1 MGNPAWMICGASARG
16 AAHHRSGAPNQDAI
30 GWVAPNW
37 GETRATLVVSDGH
50 GGRRH
55 THSHVGSRLAIE
67 SALAECA
74 RLSETADESGDF
86 DFLERC
92 HRRWLA
98 AVADYATHGP
108 DRPDD
113 PVAYGA
119 TLVGVHFSGSELF
132 LFQIG
137 DGDIVVA
144 RASGKL
150 EKPLPDDTGLI
161 GEQTHSLCEQDA
173 SKVGR
178 VRRLDAGGDD
188 PITFV
193 MASTDGVAKSF
204 RDDDAFIDL
213 AGQFRDRIR
222 SGGMA
227 SIGERLGQWLSDL
240 SGHGSGDDA
249 TLGFLCRMTTA
260 DETATPAPI
269 SVVRPAAIE
278 TTGTRPVVIAPLAF
292 LAGVALATGAV
303 AFNPWHPWKPWVE
316 PIVAA
321 APTKPASP
329 QATEAPAKP
338 AEEPKPQPEAKP
350 VDAAPEKP
358 AGVPQ
363 AAAPTATEPVKQV
376 APTQDAPP
384 APESKPLPEAAPA
397 PAATPIP
404 APKPAR
410 PEDKPRSDPA
420 KPETKP

>member
-1 MGNPAWMICGASARG
+1 MDNPTWMICGASARG
-16 AAHHRSGAPNQDAI
+16 AAHYRSGAPNQDAI

-37 GETRATLVVSDGH
+37 GETQATLVVSDGH

-55 THSHVGSRLAIE
+55 THSHIGSRLAIE

-74 RLSETADESGDF
+74 RLSAATDDAGDF
-86 DFLERC
+86 DFLDRC

-137 DGDIVVA
+137 DGDLVVA

-173 SKVGR
+173 GKVGR
-178 VRRLDAGGDD
+178 FRRIDAGGDD

-213 AGQFRDRIR
+213 AGQFHDRIQ

-227 SIGERLGQWLSDL
+227 SIAERLGQWLSDL
-240 SGHGSGDDA
+240 SGRGSGDDA

-260 DETATPAPI
+260 ADAATAPAPI
-269 SVVRPAAIE
+269 SVVRPAAVE
-278 TTGTRPVVIAPLAF
+278 VSSTRPFMIAPLAF
-292 LAGVALATGAV
+292 LAGAALATGAV
-303 AFNPWHPWKPWVE
+303 SFNPWHPWKPWVE

-321 APTKPASP
+321 APIIPVSP
-329 QATEAPAKP
+329 QVTEAPAKP
-338 AEEPKPQPEAKP
+338 AKEPQPKAEPA
-350 VDAAPEKP
+350 ATAPEKP
-358 AGVPQ
+358 ASVPQ
-363 AAAPTATEPVKQV
+363 TDAPAAPERLKPVT
-376 APTQDAPP
+376 PTPDAPP
-384 APESKPLPEAAPA
+384 APESKPLPEVAPT
-397 PAATPIP
+397 PAAAPIP
-404 APKPAR
+404 APKPAQL
-410 PEDKPRSDPA
+410 EEKPRSDPA
-420 KPETKP
+420 EPETKP